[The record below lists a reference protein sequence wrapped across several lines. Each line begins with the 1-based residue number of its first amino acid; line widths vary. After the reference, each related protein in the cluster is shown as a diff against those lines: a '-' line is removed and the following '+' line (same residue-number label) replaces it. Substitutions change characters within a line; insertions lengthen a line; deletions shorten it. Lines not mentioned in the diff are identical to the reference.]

1 MNQMHD
7 TKNVQACQTRLEKYS
22 CVVKPVAFSFLRDA
36 NMDWAA
42 QLKIAINEEI
52 FSKRK
57 DIYANNQN
65 SKKKKKNQ
73 LDYVKIKW

>member
-65 SKKKKKNQ
+65 SKKKRKTSLTTSN
-73 LDYVKIKW
+73 